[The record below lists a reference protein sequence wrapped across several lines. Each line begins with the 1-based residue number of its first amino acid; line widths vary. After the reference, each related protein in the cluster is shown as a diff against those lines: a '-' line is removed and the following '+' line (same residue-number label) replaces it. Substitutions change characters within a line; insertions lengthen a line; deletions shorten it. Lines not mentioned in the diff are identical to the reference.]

1 MNTDELFIDANQ
13 LPKPLSK
20 SQTYELLDK
29 VKQGDEEAKKII
41 AEHNIRLVLYE
52 VTTRFK
58 YVEYDK
64 KDLVSIGNIGL
75 IKAITTFDKSR
86 KVEFS
91 AYTAR
96 CIDNEILMFLRK
108 IKKDQNVDSL
118 NKQIKHDKEGREL
131 KIEDI
136 ISDTS
141 NIIEDYEKKI
151 TYKSIQEIIKK
162 LPNRDKEIIILRFGF
177 YNNEVHTQEEIANM
191 MSISRS
197 YVSRLIAKI
206 VKRIGQ
212 ELKKNGIIELRSPKN
227 IPIRNNNNQ
236 YICYTQVDSFL
247 SANNDDMIFE
257 GEIVDK
263 EQEIKGPTKI
273 KIKQKY

>member
-212 ELKKNGIIELRSPKN
+212 ELKKNGIIELRSQKN
-227 IPIRNNNNQ
+227 TPIRSNNNQ

-247 SANNDDMIFE
+247 SANNDDMTFE
-257 GEIVDK
+257 YEIVDK

-273 KIKQKY
+273 KIKQ

>member
-29 VKQGDEEAKKII
+29 VEQGDEEAKKII

-141 NIIEDYEKKI
+141 NIIEDYEKNI

-197 YVSRLIAKI
+197 YVARLIAKI

-212 ELKKNGIIELRSPKN
+212 ELKKNGIIELRAQKN
-227 IPIRNNNNQ
+227 TPIRSNNNQ

-257 GEIVDK
+257 DEIVDK
-263 EQEIKGPTKI
+263 EQEIKEPTKI
-273 KIKQKY
+273 KIRQ

>member
-1 MNTDELFIDANQ
+1 MNTDELFIDANK

-52 VTTRFK
+52 VTTRFR

-141 NIIEDYEKKI
+141 NIIEDYEKNI
-151 TYKSIQEIIKK
+151 TYKTIQEIIKK

-212 ELKKNGIIELRSPKN
+212 ELKKNGIIELRTQKN
-227 IPIRNNNNQ
+227 TPIRSDNNQ

-247 SANNDDMIFE
+247 STNNDDMTFE
-257 GEIVDK
+257 DEIVDK
-263 EQEIKGPTKI
+263 EQDVKGPTKT
-273 KIKQKY
+273 KIK

>member
-96 CIDNEILMFLRK
+96 CIDNEKLPFIRK
-108 IKKDQNVDSL
+108 IKKDQNLDSL

-273 KIKQKY
+273 KIKQ

>member
-29 VKQGDEEAKKII
+29 VEQGDEEAKKII

-58 YVEYDK
+58 YVEYEK

-141 NIIEDYEKKI
+141 NIIEDYEKNI

-197 YVSRLIAKI
+197 YVARLIAKI

-212 ELKKNGIIELRSPKN
+212 ELKKNGIIELRTQKN
-227 IPIRNNNNQ
+227 TPIRSNNNQ

-257 GEIVDK
+257 DEIVEK

-273 KIKQKY
+273 KIRQ

>member
-212 ELKKNGIIELRSPKN
+212 ELKKNGIIELRSQKN
-227 IPIRNNNNQ
+227 TPIRSNNNQ

-247 SANNDDMIFE
+247 SANNDDMTFE
-257 GEIVDK
+257 DEIVEK
-263 EQEIKGPTKI
+263 EQEIKEPTKI
-273 KIKQKY
+273 KIKQ

>member
-212 ELKKNGIIELRSPKN
+212 ELKKNGIIELRSQKN
-227 IPIRNNNNQ
+227 TPIRSNNNQ

-247 SANNDDMIFE
+247 SANNDDMTFE
-257 GEIVDK
+257 DKIVEK
-263 EQEIKGPTKI
+263 EQEIKEPTKI
-273 KIKQKY
+273 KIKQ

>member
-13 LPKPLSK
+13 LPKPLPK

-29 VKQGDEEAKKII
+29 VEQGDEEAKKII

-141 NIIEDYEKKI
+141 NIIEDYEKNI

-197 YVSRLIAKI
+197 YVARLIAKI

-212 ELKKNGIIELRSPKN
+212 ELKKNGIIELRTQKN
-227 IPIRNNNNQ
+227 TPIRSNNNQ

-257 GEIVDK
+257 DEIVDK
-263 EQEIKGPTKI
+263 EQEIKEPTKI
-273 KIKQKY
+273 KIRQ

>member
-212 ELKKNGIIELRSPKN
+212 ELKKNGIIELRSQKN
-227 IPIRNNNNQ
+227 TPIRSNNNQ

-247 SANNDDMIFE
+247 SANNDDMTFE

-263 EQEIKGPTKI
+263 EQEIKEPTKI
-273 KIKQKY
+273 KIKQ

>member
-1 MNTDELFIDANQ
+1 MNTDELFIDANK

-52 VTTRFK
+52 VTTRFR

-141 NIIEDYEKKI
+141 NIIEDYEKNI
-151 TYKSIQEIIKK
+151 TYKTIQEIIKK

-212 ELKKNGIIELRSPKN
+212 ELKKNGIIELRTQKN
-227 IPIRNNNNQ
+227 TPIRSDNNQ

-247 SANNDDMIFE
+247 STNNDDMTFE
-257 GEIVDK
+257 DEIVDK
-263 EQEIKGPTKI
+263 GQEIKGPTKT
-273 KIKQKY
+273 KLK

>member
-273 KIKQKY
+273 KIKQ

>member
-141 NIIEDYEKKI
+141 NIIEDYEKNI

-197 YVSRLIAKI
+197 YVARLIAKI

-212 ELKKNGIIELRSPKN
+212 ELKKNGIIELRTQKN
-227 IPIRNNNNQ
+227 TPIRSNNNQ

-257 GEIVDK
+257 DEIVEK

-273 KIKQKY
+273 KIRQ

>member
-41 AEHNIRLVLYE
+41 AKHNIRLVLYE

-162 LPNRDKEIIILRFGF
+162 LPNRDKEIIILSFGF

-212 ELKKNGIIELRSPKN
+212 ELKKNGIIELRSQKN
-227 IPIRNNNNQ
+227 TPIRSNNNQ

-247 SANNDDMIFE
+247 SANNDDMTFE
-257 GEIVDK
+257 DEIVEK
-263 EQEIKGPTKI
+263 EQEIKEPTKI
-273 KIKQKY
+273 KIKQ

>member
-206 VKRIGQ
+206 VKGIGQ
-212 ELKKNGIIELRSPKN
+212 ELKKNGIIELRSQKN
-227 IPIRNNNNQ
+227 TPIRSNNNQ

-247 SANNDDMIFE
+247 SANNDDMTFE
-257 GEIVDK
+257 DEIVDK

-273 KIKQKY
+273 KIKQ

>member
-29 VKQGDEEAKKII
+29 VEQGDEEAKKII

-141 NIIEDYEKKI
+141 NIIEDYEKNI

-197 YVSRLIAKI
+197 YVARLIAKI

-212 ELKKNGIIELRSPKN
+212 ELKKNGIIELRTQKN
-227 IPIRNNNNQ
+227 TPIRSNNNQ

-257 GEIVDK
+257 DEIVEK

-273 KIKQKY
+273 KIRQ

>member
-29 VKQGDEEAKKII
+29 VEQGDEEAKKII

-141 NIIEDYEKKI
+141 NIIEDYEKNI

-197 YVSRLIAKI
+197 YVARLIAKI

-212 ELKKNGIIELRSPKN
+212 ELKKNGIIELRTQKN
-227 IPIRNNNNQ
+227 TPIRSNNNQ

-257 GEIVDK
+257 DEIVEK
-263 EQEIKGPTKI
+263 EQEIKEPTKI
-273 KIKQKY
+273 KIKQ

>member
-29 VKQGDEEAKKII
+29 VEQGDGEAKKII

-141 NIIEDYEKKI
+141 NIIEDYEKNI

-197 YVSRLIAKI
+197 YVARLIAKI

-212 ELKKNGIIELRSPKN
+212 ELKKNGIIELRTQKN
-227 IPIRNNNNQ
+227 TPIRSNNNQ

-257 GEIVDK
+257 DEIVDK
-263 EQEIKGPTKI
+263 EQEIKEPTKI
-273 KIKQKY
+273 KIRQ

>member
-212 ELKKNGIIELRSPKN
+212 ELKKNGIIELRSQKN
-227 IPIRNNNNQ
+227 TPIRSNNNQ

-247 SANNDDMIFE
+247 SANNDDMTFE
-257 GEIVDK
+257 DEIVDK
-263 EQEIKGPTKI
+263 EQEIKEPTKI
-273 KIKQKY
+273 KIKQ

>member
-29 VKQGDEEAKKII
+29 VEQGDEEAKKII

-141 NIIEDYEKKI
+141 NIIEDYEKNI
-151 TYKSIQEIIKK
+151 TYKNIQEIIKK

-197 YVSRLIAKI
+197 YVARLIAKI

-212 ELKKNGIIELRSPKN
+212 ELKKNGIIELRTQKN
-227 IPIRNNNNQ
+227 TPIRSNNNQ

-257 GEIVDK
+257 DEIVEK

-273 KIKQKY
+273 KIRQ

>member
-29 VKQGDEEAKKII
+29 VEQGDEEAKKII

-141 NIIEDYEKKI
+141 NIIEDYEKNI

-197 YVSRLIAKI
+197 YVARLIAKI

-212 ELKKNGIIELRSPKN
+212 ELKKNGIIELRTQKN
-227 IPIRNNNNQ
+227 TPIRSNNNQ

-257 GEIVDK
+257 DEIVDK
-263 EQEIKGPTKI
+263 EQEIKEPTKI
-273 KIKQKY
+273 KIRQ

>member
-29 VKQGDEEAKKII
+29 VEQGDEEAKKII

-141 NIIEDYEKKI
+141 NIIEDYEKNI

-197 YVSRLIAKI
+197 YVARLIAKI

-212 ELKKNGIIELRSPKN
+212 ELKKNGIIELRTQKN
-227 IPIRNNNNQ
+227 TPIRSNNNQ

-257 GEIVDK
+257 DEIVDK

-273 KIKQKY
+273 KIRQ

>member
-29 VKQGDEEAKKII
+29 VEQGDEEAKKII

-141 NIIEDYEKKI
+141 NIIEDYEKNI

-197 YVSRLIAKI
+197 YVARLIAKI

-212 ELKKNGIIELRSPKN
+212 ELKKNGIIELRTQKN
-227 IPIRNNNNQ
+227 TPIRSNNNQ

-257 GEIVDK
+257 DEIVDK

-273 KIKQKY
+273 KIKQ

>member
-227 IPIRNNNNQ
+227 IPIRDNNNQ

-247 SANNDDMIFE
+247 SANNDDMTFE
-257 GEIVDK
+257 DEIVDK
-263 EQEIKGPTKI
+263 GQEIKEPTKI
-273 KIKQKY
+273 KIKQ

>member
-141 NIIEDYEKKI
+141 NIIDDYEKNI

-212 ELKKNGIIELRSPKN
+212 ELKKNGIIELRSKKN
-227 IPIRNNNNQ
+227 TPIRSNNNQ

-247 SANNDDMIFE
+247 SANNDDMTFE
-257 GEIVDK
+257 DESVDK
-263 EQEIKGPTKI
+263 EQEIKEPTKI
-273 KIKQKY
+273 KIKQ

>member
-212 ELKKNGIIELRSPKN
+212 ELKKNGIIEKN
-227 IPIRNNNNQ
+227 TPIRSNNNQ

-247 SANNDDMIFE
+247 SANNDDMTFE
-257 GEIVDK
+257 DEIVDK
-263 EQEIKGPTKI
+263 EQEIKEPTKI
-273 KIKQKY
+273 KIKQ

>member
-91 AYTAR
+91 AYTTR

-141 NIIEDYEKKI
+141 NIIDDYEKNI

-212 ELKKNGIIELRSPKN
+212 ELKKNGIIELRSQKN
-227 IPIRNNNNQ
+227 TPIRSNNNQ

-247 SANNDDMIFE
+247 SANNDDMTFE
-257 GEIVDK
+257 DEIVEK
-263 EQEIKGPTKI
+263 EQEIKEPTKI
-273 KIKQKY
+273 KIKQ

>member
-257 GEIVDK
+257 GEIVDN
-263 EQEIKGPTKI
+263 EQEIKGPTII
-273 KIKQKY
+273 KINQ

>member
-141 NIIEDYEKKI
+141 NIIEDYEKNI

-197 YVSRLIAKI
+197 YVARLIAKI

-212 ELKKNGIIELRSPKN
+212 ELKKNGIIELRTQKN
-227 IPIRNNNNQ
+227 TPIRSNNNQ

-257 GEIVDK
+257 DEIVDK
-263 EQEIKGPTKI
+263 EQEIKEPTKI
-273 KIKQKY
+273 KIRQ